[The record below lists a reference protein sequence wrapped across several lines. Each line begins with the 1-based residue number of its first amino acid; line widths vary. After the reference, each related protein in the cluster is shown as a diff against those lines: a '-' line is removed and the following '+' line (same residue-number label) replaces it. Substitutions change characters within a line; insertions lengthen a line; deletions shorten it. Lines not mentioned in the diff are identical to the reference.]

1 MIVNPSIP
9 TCSTPASGAASR
21 AASRTVPVLVGLS
34 VVLAGVM
41 VLAVCVG
48 PVRIAPLEVMAIV
61 LGKLGIVVPV
71 PVEATQQYVL
81 VSVRVP
87 RVLFGALVG
96 AALAVSGAALQGVFR
111 NPLADPG
118 LIGVSSGAALAA
130 AFALGLPVSSLA
142 GIHLSDSSMIGNIF
156 SGLRHLIVPGAAF
169 VGGLIA
175 VSLVYA
181 LSRVQGRV
189 VLTRMLLVG
198 IAVNAL
204 CAAGVGLML
213 AQSTDTHLR
222 AITFWRLGSLGGAT
236 WQTVGLVAP
245 LILLACLTLPR
256 LARGLNLL
264 ALGESEARHLGLE
277 VDRLRRLTLVCCAL
291 SVGAA
296 VAFAGLIGF
305 VGLVVPHVMRLLV
318 GPDHRRLMP
327 ASVLGGAALLVASD
341 TLARTLA
348 APAEWPIGVLTAF
361 LGVPFFLWLV
371 LRSRVSP

>member
-1 MIVNPSIP
+1 MIVNPSISTRP
-9 TCSTPASGAASR
+9 TAASK
-21 AASRTVPVLVGLS
+21 AASRTVPALVGLG
-34 VVLAGVM
+34 VVLIGVM
-41 VLAVCVG
+41 VMAVCLG
-48 PVRIAPLEVMAIV
+48 PVKIAPLEVMAIV
-61 LGKLGIVVPV
+61 LGEFGIVTPV

-81 VSVRVP
+81 TSVRVP

-130 AFALGLPVSSLA
+130 AFALGLPVLSLT
-142 GIHLSDSSMIGNIF
+142 GVNPSDSSMTGNIL
-156 SGLRHLIVPGAAF
+156 SGLKHLIVPGAAF

-181 LSRVQGRV
+181 LSRVQGQV

-213 AQSTDTHLR
+213 AQSTDAHLR

-245 LILLACLTLPR
+245 LILLACLMLSR

-277 VDRLRRLTLVCCAL
+277 VDRLRRLTLVCCAF

-318 GPDHRRLMP
+318 GPDHRRLVP
-327 ASVLGGAALLVASD
+327 ASVLGGAALLVVSD
-341 TLARTLA
+341 TLARTLV

-371 LRSRVSP
+371 LRSRVSS